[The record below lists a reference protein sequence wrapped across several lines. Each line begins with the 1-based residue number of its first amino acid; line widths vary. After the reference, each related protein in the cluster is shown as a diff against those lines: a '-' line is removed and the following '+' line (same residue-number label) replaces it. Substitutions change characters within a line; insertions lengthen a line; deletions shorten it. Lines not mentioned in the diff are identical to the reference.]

1 MDYNDNSQKPAS
13 DEAVVTTLGDQQ
25 TEDQSPENSDSV
37 ANTLAATAST
47 SAVQSAVGSR
57 ALGAQSIKHGLR
69 IGTIGLILPEEV
81 PTEVQLT
88 PTLCALP
95 GAPQWVRGVTTV
107 RGIAAPIFRVDPFF
121 DHYTYERGKRTT
133 IVFQLGDSMAGF
145 EIDEVPAR
153 VTLSEDEKLNNAPPL
168 PASIQPFA
176 RACYRNA
183 EGLWLDWDI
192 EGFFSAIADLSKNS

>member
-1 MDYNDNSQKPAS
+1 MDSFDDSQKPVFE
-13 DEAVVTTLGDQQ
+13 EAVSEVR
-25 TEDQSPENSDSV
+25 ENQ
-37 ANTLAATAST
+37 ATAVRSLEDSQNAPST
-47 SAVQSAVGSR
+47 ESADSFARVNRVT
-57 ALGAQSIKHGLR
+57 GAQSIKHGLR
-69 IGTIGLILPEEV
+69 IGTIGLILPDEV

-88 PTLCALP
+88 PTLCVLP
-95 GAPQWVRGVTTV
+95 GSPQWVRGVTTV

-145 EIDEVPAR
+145 EIDEVPGR
-153 VTLSEDEKLNNAPPL
+153 VTLSEDEKLNNFPPL

-176 RACYRNA
+176 RACYRNS

-192 EGFFSAIADLSKNS
+192 AGFFSAVADLSKHS